1 LPVRQHDPGFQT
13 NCAKQTAAPIAIARW
28 GGCWLCSVPG
38 NFDDAMTILS
48 CLPGECA
55 PALLERNVTKGVTC
69 VEDYKSRSPVGQ
81 TVLRVPTE
89 VFAFP
94 W

>member
-1 LPVRQHDPGFQT
+1 MGAAVGCGLCRAASMMPWRYCPAFRVRT
-13 NCAKQTAAPIAIARW
+13 
-28 GGCWLCSVPG
+28 
-38 NFDDAMTILS
+38 
-48 CLPGECA
+48 

-69 VEDYKSRSPVGQ
+69 VEDYKSLSPVGQ

-89 VFAFP
+89 DFAFP

>member
-1 LPVRQHDPGFQT
+1 M
-13 NCAKQTAAPIAIARW
+13 NYAKQTAAPTRERAGCGW
-28 GGCWLCSVPG
+28 GLRFFAGS
-38 NFDDAMTILS
+38 FDDAMTMLS

-55 PALLERNVTKGVTC
+55 PALLERNVTKGVTY

-89 VFAFP
+89 DFAFP